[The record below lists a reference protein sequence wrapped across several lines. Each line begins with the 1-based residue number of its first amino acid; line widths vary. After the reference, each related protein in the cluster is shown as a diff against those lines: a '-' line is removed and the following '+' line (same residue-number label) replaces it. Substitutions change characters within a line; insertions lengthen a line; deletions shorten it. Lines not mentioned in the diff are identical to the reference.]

1 MRIIKIKFQA
11 CPVPLNERLTVVP
24 VDYQAM
30 HGGANF
36 VSSTRKAGKRR
47 VTHVMRLTYKYSS
60 WMKKEIRNLQYS
72 IAENKL
78 KIFTGNCVA
87 LLIFTP
93 PDDSHRHDSDGIVKG
108 PFDVLT
114 RACMI
119 KDDYQIKNFMVVQ
132 TPPKDTGGLVL
143 YLAGEYEENDFTALM
158 NLVHTVCAEVRKE
171 KEEQKND

>member
-1 MRIIKIKFQA
+1 MRIIKIKYTA

-36 VSSTRKAGKRR
+36 VSSVRKAGKRR

-60 WMKKEIRNLQYS
+60 WMKKEIKNLQYS
-72 IAENKL
+72 IAENKIT
-78 KIFTGNCVA
+78 IFTDSCVA

-93 PDDSHRHDSDGIVKG
+93 PDDHHRHDSDGIVKG

-114 RACMI
+114 RSGII

-132 TPPKDTGGLVL
+132 TPPKDTGALTL
-143 YLAGEYEENDFTALM
+143 YLAGEYTENDFTALM
-158 NLVHTVCAEVRKE
+158 NLVHTVCEEVRKE
-171 KEEQKND
+171 KEQNNE